1 MQLSAQFTI
10 FMILD
15 PANKKMKVLNIVLTL
30 WTIVTGLAIQR
41 ADYGKM
47 QLVSEKLH

>member
-1 MQLSAQFTI
+1 MQLSAQFTV

-15 PANKKMKVLNIVLTL
+15 PANKKMKILNIAVTL
-30 WTIVTGLAIQR
+30 CTIVTGLLAIQR

-47 QLVSEKLH
+47 QKCN

>member
-1 MQLSAQFTI
+1 MQLSAQFTV

-15 PANKKMKVLNIVLTL
+15 PANKKMKILNIAVTL
-30 WTIVTGLAIQR
+30 FTIVTGLLAIQR

-47 QLVSEKLH
+47 QKCN